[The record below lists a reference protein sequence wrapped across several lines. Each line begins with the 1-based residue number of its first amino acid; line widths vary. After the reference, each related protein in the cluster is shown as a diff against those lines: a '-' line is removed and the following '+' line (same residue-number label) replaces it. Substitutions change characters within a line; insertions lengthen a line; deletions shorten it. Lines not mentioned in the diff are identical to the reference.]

1 MNDHDMI
8 ERCKKGDSEA
18 LGELYDEYREHLL
31 ILAIALVGCMDE
43 AEDVLHDMFVNFVE
57 RLMAFRLTGSLKGYL
72 SICVANQARNHR
84 KRTAY
89 RVAVNLDEAKT
100 MVSGKA
106 SPAQVA
112 ISNEYVQ
119 LLGTAMSRLP
129 MEQREAVALHLHCEM
144 PFREIARQ
152 IEIPV
157 STVKSRYRYG
167 ISKLRSILNRE
178 VAS

>member
-8 ERCKKGDSEA
+8 ERCKKGDCEA

-31 ILAIALVGCMDE
+31 ILAIALLGRMDE
-43 AEDVLHDMFVNFVE
+43 AEDVLHDMFVNFVG
-57 RLMAFRLTGSLKGYL
+57 RLRAFRLTGSLKGYL

-84 KRTAY
+84 KRAAY
-89 RVAVNLDEAKT
+89 RVAVDLDEAKE

-119 LLGTAMSRLP
+119 LLGKAMSRLP
-129 MEQREAVALHLHCEM
+129 LEQREAVALHLHCDM
-144 PFREIARQ
+144 SFKEIARH
-152 IEIPV
+152 IKSPV

-167 ISKLRSILNRE
+167 TTKLRSILNKE